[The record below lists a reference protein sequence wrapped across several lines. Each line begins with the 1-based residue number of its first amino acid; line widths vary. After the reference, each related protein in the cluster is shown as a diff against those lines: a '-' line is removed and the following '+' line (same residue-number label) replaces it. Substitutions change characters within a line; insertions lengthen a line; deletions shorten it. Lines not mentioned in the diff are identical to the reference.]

1 MEMFKREMFSDIFYL
16 CFQLYFVWQG
26 SSCTLLY
33 DLLVQRLFIR
43 LFILFIIV
51 RKKGKKNPCYL
62 ATTSAWLNH
71 VKRLYLDSA
80 LNNADFLPWV
90 TPYNF
95 FEKINKNAP
104 SEKSFYD
111 TTSCTKCTCFYS
123 LQIS

>member
-1 MEMFKREMFSDIFYL
+1 MFSVIFRL
-16 CFQLYFVWQG
+16 IFRFSFLP
-26 SSCTLLY
+26 Y

-80 LNNADFLPWV
+80 LNNADFLP
-90 TPYNF
+90 
-95 FEKINKNAP
+95 
-104 SEKSFYD
+104 
-111 TTSCTKCTCFYS
+111 
-123 LQIS
+123 